1 MTVNA
6 DPFTVAT
13 TRSRKLLLDITE
25 LIEAFNTELEISGVN
40 LGITASD
47 TLAPTPVTAAR
58 RHQQEGQDA
67 NSAAD
72 TVPPF
77 TVGDRVRIT
86 NRVQPRGFPLPYYRQ
101 SLSADKV
108 TSLNTG
114 VIVRITTSRIHI
126 KLDGQQGPSR
136 VIQRHPSNVTL
147 LA

>member
-1 MTVNA
+1 MTVNT

-25 LIEAFNTELEISGVN
+25 LIEAFNTELEISGAN

-47 TLAPTPVTAAR
+47 TLAPTPVTAR
-58 RHQQEGQDA
+58 RHQQGQDA
-67 NSAAD
+67 NSVAN

-77 TVGDRVRIT
+77 TVGDRVQIT
-86 NRVQPRGFPLPYYRQ
+86 NRVQPRAFPLPYYRQ
-101 SLSADKV
+101 SLSADRV
-108 TSLNTG
+108 ASLNTG
-114 VIVRITTSRIHI
+114 VIVRITASRIHI
-126 KLDGQQGPSR
+126 KLDGQEPSR